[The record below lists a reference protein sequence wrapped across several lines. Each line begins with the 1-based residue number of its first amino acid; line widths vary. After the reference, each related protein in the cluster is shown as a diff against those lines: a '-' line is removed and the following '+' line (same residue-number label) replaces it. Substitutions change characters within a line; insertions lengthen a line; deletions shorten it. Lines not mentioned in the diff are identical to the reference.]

1 MPSNRNPKPK
11 KKIISAYEIVEV
23 FRAQPGK
30 VFTYPMLVKKL
41 QLTKKDE
48 AVLEK
53 SLLLMLD
60 TLVQQKVLDLLKP
73 GVFTFHINEAD
84 YLIGKVDMTANGN
97 AYINV
102 EGLDE
107 DVFINPDNTYSALPN
122 DTVKII
128 ITRNRGSRQS
138 EGKIIEI
145 VERAREEF
153 VGTVNFY
160 RNQWFFT
167 PDNNK
172 IPYDFFIE
180 PSNKVKLEIGVK
192 AVIKITNWNDK
203 GDAPIGKITKILGM
217 PGEHETEIH
226 AIMQEY
232 GLTSEFPIEVNKEA
246 EKISTEISSDEIKKR
261 RDFRETTTFT
271 IDPIDAKDFDDAL
284 SVKWI
289 DENTYEIGVHIA
301 DVTHYIKPDSL
312 LEKEAFRRATSV
324 YLVDRTVPMLP
335 EKLSN
340 VLCSL
345 RPNED
350 KLCYSAVFV
359 LNKDAEIL
367 EQWFG
372 RTIIHSIK
380 RFTYEDAQTILENQ
394 KGELCSELMLLDELA
409 KKMRAE
415 RFKKGAITFEK
426 KEVKFKLDQKGKPL
440 SVFFKEAKDSNK
452 LIEDFMLLA
461 NKKVAELVGIV
472 PDNTKKKG
480 QESLGS
486 NLPFVY
492 RIHDSPNEEK
502 LNQFAGFVK
511 KLGYKIK
518 TEGKIEI
525 AKSLNEM
532 LVQAH
537 GTKEENMISQLAV
550 RTMAKA
556 VYSTQNIGHYGLSF
570 HYYSHFTS
578 PIRRYPD
585 MMVHRLLDNYLNA
598 GKKENAKSKDVEETL
613 KKKKLFPDEK
623 TLEAQCKHSSDMEKL
638 AAEAERAS
646 IKYKQVEFMSDK
658 TTQIFKAVVSGVTEY
673 GIFAEIEENLCEGLI
688 RLRDITTDFFELDA
702 ENYCVKGKRTKK
714 VIRMGDEV
722 YVKVK
727 KADIAK
733 KQLDFT
739 LIL

>member
-1 MPSNRNPKPK
+1 MPTNKNPKQSLK
-11 KKIISAYEIVEV
+11 KISAYEIVEI
-23 FRAQPGK
+23 FKNQPGK
-30 VFTYPMLVKKL
+30 VFTYQMLTKKL
-41 QLTKKDE
+41 QLKAKEETLLKLS
-48 AVLEK
+48 LEK
-53 SLLLMLD
+53 LLD
-60 TLVQQKVLDLLKP
+60 TLVEQKVIDEIKP
-73 GVFTFHINEAD
+73 GVYTYHLNDAD
-84 YLIGKVDMTANGN
+84 YLLGKVDMSANGT

-102 EGLDE
+102 EGLE
-107 DVFINPDNTYSALPN
+107 QDVLINAEHTLGALAG
-122 DTVKII
+122 DMVKIV
-128 ITRNRGSRQS
+128 ITRNRGDRQS
-138 EGKIIEI
+138 EGKILEI

-153 VGTVNFY
+153 VGTIKQY
-160 RNQWFFT
+160 RNVWFFT

-180 PSNKVKLEIGVK
+180 PNNKVQLENGIKG
-192 AVIKITNWNDK
+192 VIKITDWNNK
-203 GDAPIGKITKILGM
+203 GEAPIGKITKILGM

-232 GLTSEFPIEVNKEA
+232 GLTSEFPIEVVKEA
-246 EKISTEISSDEIKKR
+246 EKISTEISADEIKKR
-261 RDFRETTTFT
+261 RDFREVTTFT
-271 IDPIDAKDFDDAL
+271 IDPVDAKDFDDAL

-289 DENTYEIGVHIA
+289 NENTYEIGVHIA
-301 DVTHYIKPDSL
+301 DVTHYVLPNTA
-312 LEKEAFRRATSV
+312 LEKEALRRATSV

-359 LNKDAEIL
+359 LNNDAEIL

-380 RFTYEDAQTILENQ
+380 RFTYEEAQEILENQ
-394 KGELCSELMLLDELA
+394 KGELCSELMLLDDLA
-409 KKMRAE
+409 KKMRAV
-415 RFKKGAITFEK
+415 RFKRGAISFEK
-426 KEVKFKLDQKGKPL
+426 KEVKFKLDKKGKPI

-461 NKKVAELVGIV
+461 NKKVAEMVGIN
-472 PDNTKKKG
+472 PDHTKKRGK
-480 QESLGS
+480 ESLDS
-486 NLPFVY
+486 ALPFVY

-511 KLGYKIK
+511 KLGYSIK

-525 AKSLNEM
+525 AKSLNQM
-532 LVQAH
+532 LTEAH
-537 GTKEENMISQLAV
+537 GKKEENMISQLAV

-556 VYSTQNIGHYGLSF
+556 VYSTNNIGHYGLSF
-570 HYYSHFTS
+570 DYYSHFTS

-585 MMVHRLLDNYLNA
+585 MMVHRLLNDYLNS
-598 GKKENAKSKDVEETL
+598 GKKESKDIKSVEENM
-613 KKKKLFPDEK
+613 KKKKVFPDVK
-623 TLEAQCKHSSDMEKL
+623 LLEMQCKHASDQEKV
-638 AAEAERAS
+638 ASEAERAS

-688 RLRDITTDFFELDA
+688 RLRDIATDFFELDA
-702 ENYCVKGKRTKK
+702 ENYCVRGKRTKR

-722 YVKVK
+722 FVKVK